1 MHESNWSGWS
11 WLLWGLY
18 FTAAFPIEV
27 GSELS
32 EVEAGSRM
40 VSSRPD
46 MRKIRSGCLKV
57 VMEATQSWGS
67 PSARAAGFRTVH
79 HFTVMVIMSKC
90 VTWCS
95 QSLFRW
101 GRPAAKG
108 SRSVE
113 KLTTGLFFFFFFYHH
128 VIVSKQMSYNCPFGK
143 QTEWMVGQ
151 VLAVLTFEQSLKK
164 ILKSTKSGST
174 SVCNVH

>member
-1 MHESNWSGWS
+1 MVYHMHESNWSGWS

-27 GSELS
+27 GSEPS

-79 HFTVMVIMSKC
+79 HFTVMFIMSKC

-113 KLTTGLFFFFFFYHH
+113 KLTTGLFFFFFFTTMWLCQNRCHT
-128 VIVSKQMSYNCPFGK
+128 IVLLVNKLS
-143 QTEWMVGQ
+143 EWQ
-151 VLAVLTFEQSLKK
+151 ARLW
-164 ILKSTKSGST
+164 
-174 SVCNVH
+174 